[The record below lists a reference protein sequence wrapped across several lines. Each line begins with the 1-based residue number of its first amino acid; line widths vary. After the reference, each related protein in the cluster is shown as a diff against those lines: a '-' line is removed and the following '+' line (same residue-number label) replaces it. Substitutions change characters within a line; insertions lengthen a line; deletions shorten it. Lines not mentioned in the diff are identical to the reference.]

1 MSLCGFTGKID
12 QNETDTANCSMN
24 CSTLNLM
31 NSTSSM
37 SWISTKNVINSGM
50 MFASG
55 FFGNLLALIVL
66 LKSSK
71 EQRRTI
77 FYRLVAGLTITD
89 LIGTTL
95 VSPVVIIVYVKKM
108 WIGGDYLC
116 TYFGFMMIMA
126 GFSTMTI
133 VCAMSVERILC
144 IRHPYIYYTRLSKK
158 HATFI
163 LVGCWVV
170 SAIIASLPLLGFGEF
185 VRKYPGTWCYFD
197 YYSKEPVHIAF
208 NYFISILAMSIIIV
222 TMGCNLTVIYTIL
235 KSRQKQGIL
244 RKEDG
249 TSRSIHG
256 ASKRYAECQMLIL
269 LVGITIVFSACYTPL
284 YVRIIMN
291 QTGLVCNTLLDLQL
305 IRLASFNQIL
315 DPWVYILLRREL
327 LWKII
332 SGVKYIFNR
341 NQSDKNTLKQK
352 TFDVDSANCCV
363 FCFHCLCDPP
373 VVRQRSGSVF
383 SQDSQYIR
391 ACPGRSTLNASS
403 VSNLKSTSLT
413 SLNGRQSVP
422 LRVSSANDVH
432 MLLLNNTLRKHATTK
447 STNTRFVDDI
457 END

>member
-1 MSLCGFTGKID
+1 MSLCGFGGNFSQAAK
-12 QNETDTANCSMN
+12 ETANCSMN
-24 CSTLNLM
+24 CSTPQYLNA
-31 NSTSSM
+31 TDHM
-37 SWISTKNVINSGM
+37 SWISTKNVRNSGM

-66 LKSSK
+66 LNSSK

-95 VSPVVIIVYVKKM
+95 TSPVVITVYVERR
-108 WIGGDYLC
+108 WIGGEYLC
-116 TYFGFMMIMA
+116 SYFGFMMIMA

-133 VCAMSVERILC
+133 VCAMSIERIVC
-144 IRHPYIYYTRLSKK
+144 IRHPYVYYTRLSKK
-158 HATFI
+158 HATII
-163 LVGCWVV
+163 LVSCWVV
-170 SAIIASLPLLGFGEF
+170 SGVIASLPLLGFGEI

-197 YYSKEPVHIAF
+197 YYSKEPIHVAF

-222 TMGCNLTVIYTIL
+222 TISCNLTVIYTIL

-244 RKEDG
+244 RREDG
-249 TSRSIHG
+249 TSRSNHG

-269 LVGITIVFSACYTPL
+269 LVGITVVFSACYAPL
-284 YVRIIMN
+284 YVRVVMN
-291 QTGLVCNTLLDLQL
+291 QTGLVCNTVLDLQL

-315 DPWVYILLRREL
+315 DPWVYILLRKEL

-332 SGVKYIFNR
+332 SGVKYICNR
-341 NQSDKNTLKQK
+341 GQADLISLPQKQ
-352 TFDVDSANCCV
+352 FDVESANCCM

-373 VVRQRSGSVF
+373 VTRQRSGSIF

-391 ACPGRSTLNASS
+391 ACPGRGNLNASS
-403 VSNLKSTSLT
+403 FSNLKSTSMT
-413 SLNGRQSVP
+413 SLNGRQTVP
-422 LRVSSANDVH
+422 LRVCSANDVH
-432 MLLLNNTLRKHATTK
+432 MLLLTNTLRKHGASK
-447 STNTRFVDDI
+447 SSNTRFVDDI